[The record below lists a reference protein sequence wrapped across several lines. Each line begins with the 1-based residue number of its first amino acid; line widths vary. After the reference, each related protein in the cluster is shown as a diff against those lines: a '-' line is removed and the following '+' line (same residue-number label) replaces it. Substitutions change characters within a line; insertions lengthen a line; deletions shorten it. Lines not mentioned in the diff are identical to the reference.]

1 MLQQIDWPGIRALA
15 VAIGVREAA
24 RRSAADLPEDEQNR
38 FVERVMKR
46 SQREGW
52 IVRKIEA
59 QATRVASPAL
69 PMSAPVRIAADSMA
83 ESLEDDSKATRIG
96 LSQASRR
103 AADHLRT
110 QTGANVLK
118 SAKSMKEIASVASIV
133 HGWEAKKDQGVQINL
148 NVAIGV
154 IG

>member
-1 MLQQIDWPGIRALA
+1 MPPVTEAEPIDKEAVRTLA

-24 RRSAADLPEDEQNR
+24 RKLGLDENR
-38 FVERVMKR
+38 VLQWSHRGQWFKQPAKVQQPPTVTKNAVIAVIKP
-46 SQREGW
+46 SQ
-52 IVRKIEA
+52 
-59 QATRVASPAL
+59 AL
-69 PMSAPVRIAADSMA
+69 S

-103 AADHLRT
+103 AADHLKA
-110 QTGANVLK
+110 QTGAQVLK

-133 HGWEAKKDQGVQINL
+133 HGWEAKKDAGVQINL

-154 IG
+154 VQ